1 MVPEGENTF
10 TAHLV
15 CELKKIKHHKT
26 KENKKNEK
34 KKSPT
39 PPPKQETLKNP
50 NPKPKGGRG
59 GICFSVHT
67 TCPVNQHRNTNYIL
81 KSGLSCFFSDI

>member
-15 CELKKIKHHKT
+15 CELKKIKCHKT
-26 KENKKNEK
+26 KENQINEK
-34 KKSPT
+34 KNPQH
-39 PPPKQETLKNP
+39 PPQTR
-50 NPKPKGGRG
+50 NPKKSQPKGQG

-67 TCPVNQHRNTNYIL
+67 TCPVNQHRSINYIL